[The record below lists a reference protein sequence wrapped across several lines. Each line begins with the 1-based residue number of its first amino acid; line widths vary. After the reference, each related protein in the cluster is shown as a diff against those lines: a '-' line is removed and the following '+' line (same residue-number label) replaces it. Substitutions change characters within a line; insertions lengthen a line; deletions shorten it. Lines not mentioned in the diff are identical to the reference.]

1 MLNFLVGWVGSTKS
15 GLLAENKVSLPGQLC
30 IAESLNPTPNL
41 TINNYSFVGASSL
54 MPVQRYS
61 DQQVPSNSKIHNSLR
76 CSNPPNPRHPRSI
89 IAQTKTRLTDLSL
102 KRLFHIL
109 SVILVLL
116 SLALECHAEDGKAHL
131 ESGLKAYREEA
142 DFDKAISQL
151 QEAVELG
158 LDNQADLIQAHL
170 HLGFA
175 YIGLGRRMPAEVEFK
190 KAIQLDSTLSLDPK
204 LHSSKIV
211 AVFNETKARLVDSL
225 TVISM
230 PGEAEVYI
238 DAKPV
243 GITPLKLDDVL
254 VGEHTLRVVKEYFQP
269 KVLNIV
275 VEKGKDNR
283 VQIELDKA
291 EFELIIDSQPPE
303 AAVYVAV
310 EGKFEADPY
319 GKTPVSLKMA
329 LDQELGV
336 KLAKEEF
343 LDRELKV
350 KLTEA
355 GFSVSGRE
363 ELIAAEDGKG
373 KIYLELS
380 PAPPPGSLQV
390 VSDPPG
396 ATIYLDGISRGETPL
411 TLAKVTPG
419 IRKLRASIPGFVSV
433 IREVEIISGQEARV
447 EIELGGRLD
456 ILSIPAGART
466 FIDEEYVGIT
476 PLKTDRIPAGT
487 YQLRL
492 AKEKY
497 KDKLSAV
504 VLSRGQEKEVSG
516 RLIPVKGSIAISSD
530 PPGAV
535 AYLDGENKGNTPV
548 FIYGVMI
555 GQHSLKLVKTGY
567 KDREMQ
573 ITVEE
578 LKISWQFIKLQ
589 KSGK

>member
-1 MLNFLVGWVGSTKS
+1 MASFKNLRR
-15 GLLAENKVSLPGQLC
+15 LLHIVSV
-30 IAESLNPTPNL
+30 A
-41 TINNYSFVGASSL
+41 
-54 MPVQRYS
+54 
-61 DQQVPSNSKIHNSLR
+61 
-76 CSNPPNPRHPRSI
+76 
-89 IAQTKTRLTDLSL
+89 
-102 KRLFHIL
+102 
-109 SVILVLL
+109 VILL
-116 SLALECHAEDGKAHL
+116 SLALQCHAEDGKAHL
-131 ESGLKAYREEA
+131 ESGLKAYQEEA
-142 DFDKAISQL
+142 DFDKAIAQL
-151 QEAVELG
+151 QEALELG
-158 LDNQADLIQAHL
+158 LDDQADLIQAHL
-170 HLGFA
+170 YLGFA
-175 YIGLGRRMPAEVEFK
+175 HIGVGKRLPAEVEFK

-225 TVISM
+225 TVISI
-230 PGEAEVYI
+230 PGGAEVYI
-238 DAKPV
+238 DAKSV

-269 KVLNIV
+269 GVLNII

-283 VQIELDKA
+283 VQVQLDKA
-291 EFELIIDSQPPE
+291 EFELIIDSRPLE

-319 GKTPVSLKMA
+319 GKTPVSLKVA
-329 LDQELGV
+329 LDQELAI

-343 LDRELKV
+343 LDTELKV

-355 GFSVSGRE
+355 GFSISGE
-363 ELIAAEDGKG
+363 KLIPAEDGKG
-373 KIYLELS
+373 RIHVELS
-380 PAPPPGSLQV
+380 QAPPPGSLQV

-396 ATIYLDGISRGETPL
+396 VAVYLDGISRGETPL

-419 IRKLRASIPGFVSV
+419 IRKLRASMPGFVSV
-433 IREVEIISGQEARV
+433 IREVEIISGQEATV
-447 EIELGGRLD
+447 EVELGGRLN
-456 ILSIPAGART
+456 ILSIPAGARA
-466 FIDEEYVGIT
+466 FIDEKYVGIT
-476 PLKTDRIPAGT
+476 PLKTERIPAGS

-516 RLIPVKGSIAISSD
+516 RLIPVKGSISISSD
-530 PPGAV
+530 PPGAFV
-535 AYLDGENKGNTPV
+535 YLDAENKGSTPV

-555 GQHSLKLVKTGY
+555 GKHSLKLTKPGY
-567 KDREMQ
+567 KDWEKD

-589 KSGK
+589 KSGE